1 MARTTIKANYSNFN
15 GLQNRLSHL
24 LQSKGY
30 KNINENNENVWKC
43 GIGFL
48 TAIKYIK
55 IEFAGN
61 NTLLISGWIRP
72 AFGSEQD
79 LTGIVGAIPKKQVMT
94 VIGEIQ
100 ALIK

>member
-1 MARTTIKANYSNFN
+1 MARTTIQAKYSNFD
-15 GLQNRLSHL
+15 GLQDRLASL

-30 KNINENNENVWKC
+30 KSVNENNETVWKC
-43 GIGFL
+43 GVGFW

-55 IEFAGN
+55 IEFSEN

-72 AFGSEQD
+72 LAGKEQD
-79 LTGIVGAIPKKQVMT
+79 LNGFVGALPKKQVMN
-94 VIGEIQ
+94 VIKEME